1 MADAF
6 INSSN
11 PSNIHGGTVS
21 DGTTTSGGNS
31 ASAGRLR
38 PLAGTTN
45 NGTRVILPG
54 QEAQPGITAPIT
66 QVNPYI
72 ADVTRT
78 DQARVGMIDL
88 NPSRRSTLNLSGS
101 NYGMADARQL
111 GPLPEMYTYSGGSAT
126 GMLGF
131 SQVMWAAVQTVDPL
145 IQKKPMM
152 APRFWHD
159 RIPRGQFQLHN
170 GLVHQRRIFRG
181 SIYKTVGLDDWEPID
196 PIPTLSN
203 DPCRFPKHG
212 SVDYAWDQLAWSGMR
227 SAWGSDPI
235 CANAFRYIQ
244 DAAQQLA
251 LILEAGMEV
260 GIIKQETF
268 NRDMYVAQSTNFG
281 RSFVMTSVMHGQAS
295 APRYFYDPFV
305 RFQSSNNGSFTG
317 DAANKIAVKE
327 LVSDKKGKP
336 HAFVV
341 IDAREEIEPL
351 NWYSLDRMH
360 EMLKL
365 RCPDAAVGS
374 ENGEPVF
381 GLMVNTDDVVKSI
394 EGDDK
399 VYREWLEAKP
409 QALIDNYKLTFRTY
423 RNWGVISDPSQLRF
437 KIVRYEAT
445 WDQTACTKYGG
456 VGQELVGNAPNGVY
470 IAIAVEP
477 IVAEETRKGI
487 NGGDIPTENIEYV
500 DAELAIAPV
509 FMNNVFVN
517 EFETQ
522 GQVNL
527 KNGMTFGAFPALNG
541 QWGWI
546 RGPQT
551 DADPFQQTGKFY
563 GLFLLHPRPEARV
576 YDTMSFIYRRC
587 KESIRARCPVENPRV
602 NPDAVKKGTDATVKT
617 GYTVAAGVKLTLGS
631 TFDITLEPG
640 YGPLAIG
647 DPRYLGDYKVVVVD
661 VTSAPVITVAFLGDK
676 DTPAD
681 VTGASTTGTAIIAD
695 NGTMTVE
702 APAAAA
708 AGSGT

>member
-6 INSSN
+6 ITSSN

-21 DGTTTSGGNS
+21 DGSNSNGNTSTAQGPVI
-31 ASAGRLR
+31 LD
-38 PLAGTTN
+38 GTVN
-45 NGTRVILPG
+45 GGTRIVLPKADA
-54 QEAQPGITAPIT
+54 EPGITAPIT

-78 DQARVGMIDL
+78 NQARVGMIDL
-88 NPSRRSTLNLSGS
+88 NPSRRSALDEAGATRLR
-101 NYGMADARQL
+101 DL

-145 IQKKPMM
+145 IEKKLTLV
-152 APRFWHD
+152 PRFWHD
-159 RIPRGQFQLHN
+159 RIPRGQYQLHN

-181 SIYKTVGLDDWEPID
+181 TIYKTVGLDEWESID
-196 PIPTLSN
+196 PIPSLSN
-203 DPCRFPKHG
+203 DPCKFPKHG

-227 SAWGSDPI
+227 AAWGSDPI

-260 GIIKQETF
+260 GVNMQETF

-281 RSFVMTSVMHGQAS
+281 RSFVMTSVMRGQS
-295 APRYFYDPFV
+295 DSPRYFYDPFV
-305 RFQSSNNGSFTG
+305 KFQAKGATAFAG
-317 DAANKIAVKE
+317 DATNKIAISE
-327 LVSDKKGKP
+327 LVTGSDGKP

-341 IDAREEIEPL
+341 IDATEEIEPL

-360 EMLKL
+360 ELLKI

-381 GLMVNTDDVVKSI
+381 GLMVNTDDVVRSI

-409 QALIDNYKLTFRTY
+409 QALIDNYKLSFRTY
-423 RNWGVISDPSQLRF
+423 RNWGIISDPRQLRF
-437 KIVRYEAT
+437 KIKRYEAT
-445 WDQTACTKYGG
+445 WDTATCTKYGG
-456 VGQELVGNAPNGVY
+456 VGSEIANQGKSVY
-470 IAIAVEP
+470 IAVAVEP
-477 IVAEETRKGI
+477 VVAEPDRRGI
-487 NGGDIPTENIEYV
+487 NGGAIPMENIEYV

-509 FMNNVFVN
+509 FMNNVFTN

-527 KNGMTFGAFPALNG
+527 GNGTHFGAFPALNG
-541 QWGWI
+541 QWGWV

-551 DADPFQQTGKFY
+551 AEDPFQQTGKFY
-563 GLFLLHPRPEARV
+563 GLFLIHPRPEPRV
-576 YDTMSFIYRRC
+576 YDTTSFIYRRC

-602 NPDAVKKGTDATVKT
+602 NPDASKKGTDATVKT
-617 GYTVAAGVKLTLGS
+617 GYTVATGEKLALGD
-631 TFDITLEPG
+631 TFDITLAAG
-640 YGPLAIG
+640 YGPIAVG
-647 DPRYLGDYKVVVVD
+647 EERYLGDYKVLVVD
-661 VTSAPVITVAFLGDK
+661 VTAAPEITVAFLGDK
-676 DTPAD
+676 DDPAD
-681 VTGASTTGTAIIAD
+681 VTGADTTGTAIIAD

-708 AGSGT
+708 AEAGSGSNP